1 LVSETVVSIYDFQVK
16 FLFSEKMLPQ
26 HGILTVDV
34 SSLENGVYFVKI
46 SSEENTAFK
55 KLIKN

>member
-1 LVSETVVSIYDFQVK
+1 
-16 FLFSEKMLPQ
+16 MN
-26 HGILTVDV
+26 V

-46 SSEENTAFK
+46 SSETNVAVK

>member
-1 LVSETVVSIYDFQVK
+1 
-16 FLFSEKMLPQ
+16 MLPQ

>member
-1 LVSETVVSIYDFQVK
+1 
-16 FLFSEKMLPQ
+16 MN
-26 HGILTVDV
+26 V

-46 SSEENTAFK
+46 SSEGNVAVQ